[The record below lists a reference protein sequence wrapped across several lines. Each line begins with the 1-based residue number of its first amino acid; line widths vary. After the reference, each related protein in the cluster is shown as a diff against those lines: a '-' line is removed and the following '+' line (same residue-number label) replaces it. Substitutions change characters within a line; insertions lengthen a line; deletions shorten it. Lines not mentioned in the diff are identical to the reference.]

1 MSVDYVNIEKMLDIH
16 NKLKGILGTLQECND
31 LWMSDVKTLEDV
43 IIELRNEFNFKPPMN
58 DEGERVWWSSQW
70 VMETEDEAE

>member
-16 NKLKGILGTLQECND
+16 NKLKGILNTLQECND

-43 IIELRNEFNFKPPMN
+43 IFDLRYEFKFKPPRN
-58 DEGERVWWSSQW
+58 EDGEHLHWSSQW
-70 VMETEDEAE
+70 VMETEDDTE